1 MITRTYSEALN
12 TLAQLQYLIVP
23 LGAKNAEPQDF
34 QSLYKKCEQS
44 KELQTDRIEKMKTK

>member
-34 QSLYKKCEQS
+34 QSLYKKCEQP